1 MCDRK
6 NPIILIHNILQGN
19 KLCGTVP
26 NKRGFT
32 LVELLMTIVVVG
44 IISIP
49 LSLSLSQHIRST
61 SVSQENSTAINLGRL
76 QMEEVNNIPGASI
89 LIGTTNINYTGYPY
103 DITRTVTYVQQAP
116 PESLKRITVEVRK
129 SGSAAI
135 LVSFVTYIAAN
146 VLYGI

>member
-1 MCDRK
+1 
-6 NPIILIHNILQGN
+6 
-19 KLCGTVP
+19 
-26 NKRGFT
+26 
-32 LVELLMTIVVVG
+32 MTIVVVG